1 MPIPGHFAVALF
13 ALAFSYREAHMRV
26 AGVFPARAP
35 TSLELTYSLPAC
47 LSFPEFGAAWP
58 QCPAT
63 GRTEMGKG
71 PCEMRI
77 QGTVKFFNATKGFG
91 FIKPDN
97 GGKDVFVHV
106 TALEAAGING
116 LNEGDKVSFILEDDR
131 KGRGQKAAQLEL
143 V

>member
-1 MPIPGHFAVALF
+1 
-13 ALAFSYREAHMRV
+13 
-26 AGVFPARAP
+26 
-35 TSLELTYSLPAC
+35 
-47 LSFPEFGAAWP
+47 
-58 QCPAT
+58 
-63 GRTEMGKG
+63 
-71 PCEMRI
+71 MRI